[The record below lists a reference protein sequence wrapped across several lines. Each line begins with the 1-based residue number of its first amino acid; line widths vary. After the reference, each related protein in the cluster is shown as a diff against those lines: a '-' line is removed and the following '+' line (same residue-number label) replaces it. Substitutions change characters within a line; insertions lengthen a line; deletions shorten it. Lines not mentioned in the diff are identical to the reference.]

1 MRCRLLLSVSIFL
14 GLALFSLAGPGCRG
28 SESEREYKKAEEF
41 WQRHMYGLAAQG
53 YEQFASRHPEH
64 PKAAQSLYKAGF
76 IYAYYLTDYPRAI
89 QLFHRLIA
97 LYPESPY
104 CLEAHR
110 DLAENY
116 ATRLRQYPQAI
127 AQYERVI
134 DLERKAGRDVSPY
147 QYEVGRCY
155 FLMGDSNQALEV
167 YKRICRETPEGEF
180 ADSAAF
186 QIGFIR
192 FLGGDWEGAERS
204 FRFLLEKYPKS
215 EWAFDGMLHEAR
227 CLKKLDRREEAEALY
242 GKIRKQFP
250 EKARNLESE

>member
-14 GLALFSLAGPGCRG
+14 GLAFFSLAGHGCRG
-28 SESEREYKKAEEF
+28 SESESDYQKAEQF
-41 WQRHMYGLAAQG
+41 WQRHMYGLAAQA
-53 YEQFASRHPEH
+53 YEQFGSRQPEH
-64 PKAAQSLYKAGF
+64 AKAAQSLYKAGF

-110 DLAENY
+110 GLAENY

-155 FLMGDSNQALEV
+155 FLMGDSKQALEV
-167 YKRICRETPEGEF
+167 YEKISRETPGGEF

-186 QIGFIR
+186 QMGFIR
-192 FLGGDWEGAERS
+192 FLGGDWEEAERS
-204 FRFLLEKYPKS
+204 FRFLLENYPES
-215 EWAFDGMLHEAR
+215 QWAFDSMLHQAR

-242 GKIRKQFP
+242 GKIRKKFP
-250 EKARNLESE
+250 EKARKLESE